1 MRPQTIVERL
11 DFISKRIPGL
21 KFTPPTQLKPGDDQ
35 GYGCFM
41 SCDMFYIEIKVDQS
55 HQSVK
60 DVIIRHNNNDNN
72 DIGISCPVLRKVL
85 GDQDF
90 ETFAKHLVGLHS
102 IYQINTNDKKVKQK
116 AYPALSALE
125 TDLAILHD
133 HQR

>member
-11 DFISKRIPGL
+11 DFVAKRIPGL

-41 SCDMFYIEIKVDQS
+41 SCEMYYIEIKVDQS

-60 DVIIRHNNNDNN
+60 DVVISHGNSPV
-72 DIGISCPVLRKVL
+72 GISCPVLRKVL
-85 GDQDF
+85 RDQDF
-90 ETFAKHLVGLHS
+90 ETFAKHLSGLHS
-102 IYQINTNDKKVKQK
+102 IYQISTNDNKVKQR
-116 AYPALSALE
+116 AYPALTALE
-125 TDLAILHD
+125 TDLTKIDD